1 VLALLLRVDLG
12 VADIVHDGDDG
23 EEMVVVKTKN
33 RRVSVDNESTGVYMR
48 VRYHVEW
55 DTC

>member
-1 VLALLLRVDLG
+1 MLALLLRVDLG